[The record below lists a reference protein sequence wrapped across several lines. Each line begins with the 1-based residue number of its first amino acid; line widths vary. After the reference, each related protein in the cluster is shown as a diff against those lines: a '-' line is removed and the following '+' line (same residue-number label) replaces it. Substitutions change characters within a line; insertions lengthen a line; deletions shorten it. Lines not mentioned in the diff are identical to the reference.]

1 MLNKQS
7 SWPCANSEEDQLR
20 SAWTGV
26 PLSVLCL
33 APAHTRAGSSHP
45 ASPVLSRARG
55 AADKGVEKTRAEK
68 APPLPLSL
76 LHRDNDRLSSHSD
89 QHCHPQHRRAPTHTT
104 HTHTHTLSGPT
115 AVKIRTSLDNTD
127 NQVTAVTSV
136 IFTLGPD
143 NTSKILLAM
152 GTTRDHRIKPIR
164 RHVSHQ
170 ISNYLLFNIPN

>member
-1 MLNKQS
+1 MIGCHHAAISTVTHN
-7 SWPCANSEEDQLR
+7 AAVHR
-20 SAWTGV
+20 H
-26 PLSVLCL
+26 
-33 APAHTRAGSSHP
+33 AP
-45 ASPVLSRARG
+45 RAR
-55 AADKGVEKTRAEK
+55 ALT
-68 APPLPLSL
+68 
-76 LHRDNDRLSSHSD
+76 HSG
-89 QHCHPQHRRAPTHTT
+89 
-104 HTHTHTLSGPT
+104 GPT